1 MRKFFPRIVSA
12 LRTAEWTSSLG
23 QYLSNAEWIASTVR
37 WFTRHVAGAVVV
49 TGLSATGLVVA
60 VRALDWSLIL
70 QWVVGVCWVILCVF
84 IGYKVNQKI
93 NKKTNNMTPVRE
105 EGEMEMVEPPAEKQ
119 IRASTTTSAP
129 PEAYSSPA
137 PDDTNTW
144 ITEAEA
150 LQMIRSSSLVR
161 LRLPQETT
169 TLAEVLLRAANFV
182 LPPTGPMR
190 RADEI
195 SRHLLKKFTSE
206 CSWGVRMRSGTYN
219 SELLREWI
227 DQEAYR
233 EDPPTGYRAKQ

>member
-1 MRKFFPRIVSA
+1 MRKFFSRLVSA
-12 LRTAEWTSSLG
+12 LRNTEWIVSLHRYLSDAEWV
-23 QYLSNAEWIASTVR
+23 ASTVR
-37 WFTRHVAGAVVV
+37 WFTRHVVGAVVM

-70 QWVVGVCWVILCVF
+70 QWVVGVCWVTLCVF

-93 NKKTNNMTPVRE
+93 NNMTPVRE
-105 EGEMEMVEPPAEKQ
+105 EGEKEAVEPPAEEQ

-129 PEAYSSPA
+129 PEVSSSPA
-137 PDDTNTW
+137 QDDTKAW

-150 LQMIRSSSLVR
+150 LAVVRAFSLVR
-161 LRLPQETT
+161 LRLLRLPQETV
-169 TLAEVLLRAANFV
+169 TLVEVLLRVKGLVTSKTEA
-182 LPPTGPMR
+182 GR

-195 SRHLLKKFTSE
+195 ARHLLRKFKNE
-206 CSWGVRMRSGTYN
+206 RPWDVRGGTYDRR
-219 SELLREWI
+219 LLEEWI